1 MIDRYFIFS
10 KSLLCCD
17 AGHTALPR
25 GASLFVAPF
34 EFLWTQGVIRRV
46 LGWCT
51 NAFETARFSWICRRT
66 RTVSDWGLLR
76 LYGSQE
82 QQESHMCFKLNDLH
96 KMAPRVFSFNSS
108 RETGKG
114 ESFHVMHGFSKIKG
128 KARHPMEDV
137 LVSLYKEFKGHKL
150 GLFAVYDGH
159 LGRDVADYLE
169 ENLFDTILDE
179 PDLFCNPKTAL
190 ENAYHSTD
198 AVILQMSH
206 PGGSTAVTAIVVDNK
221 RLLVANVGDS
231 RAVLCEAGEAKQLSV
246 DHEPSAERQL
256 VESRGGHVTHF
267 PGDVARV
274 DGQLAVARAF
284 GDKSLKQHLSAE
296 PHVCEVILSERSEFM
311 ILGSDG
317 LWKVIENQVAV
328 DLIRGI
334 KDPEEAAKC
343 LTSTAVQKK
352 SRDDISCIVVRFHA

>member
-1 MIDRYFIFS
+1 MVRRSSRNPTCVSSSMISIRCCGLFS
-10 KSLLCCD
+10 
-17 AGHTALPR
+17 
-25 GASLFVAPF
+25 
-34 EFLWTQGVIRRV
+34 
-46 LGWCT
+46 
-51 NAFETARFSWICRRT
+51 
-66 RTVSDWGLLR
+66 R
-76 LYGSQE
+76 LYGFLRGRGLQ
-82 QQESHMCFKLNDLH
+82 
-96 KMAPRVFSFNSS
+96 MAPRVFSFNSS